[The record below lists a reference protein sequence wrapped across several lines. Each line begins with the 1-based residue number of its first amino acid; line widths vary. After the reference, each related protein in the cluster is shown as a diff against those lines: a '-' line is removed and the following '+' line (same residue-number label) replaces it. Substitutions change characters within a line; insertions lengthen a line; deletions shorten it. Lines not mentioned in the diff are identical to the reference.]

1 MMQFEASKEKQR
13 LLEKHEESPIFPW
26 YKWGPY
32 VSERSWGTV
41 REDYSVNG
49 DAWNFFS
56 YDMAKSKA
64 YSWGEDGI
72 AGFCDRFQIL
82 TLSFAFWNGKD
93 RELKE
98 RLFGL
103 NPSESNHGEDV
114 KEYYYYLDNTPTHS
128 YMKYLYKYT
137 QSPFPYETLKRESQR
152 RSKED
157 REFELFDTGVM
168 HAEKYFDIFIEYVKV
183 DPEDIFIK
191 VEVINRGKEESEIH
205 LLPQLV
211 LRNLDQNQSDGPG
224 NVELCY
230 DQNLKALYMDDEGR
244 SRIPRLPFEYSLG
257 ARYFYALTDAE
268 AIFTNNTTNEKIL
281 YGKTNKTPYVKD
293 AFHHYVIHK
302 DAEKIHPEKRGTKAA
317 FYYKSIFIKPSESKF
332 FYFRLSPQKLER
344 PFDDVEK
351 KVELRKK
358 EADAFYEE
366 LHPQKAT
373 QDEKNI
379 QRQAL
384 SGLLWSK
391 QFYFFDVAKWID
403 QGTLDKRG
411 LFQREEIRNKHWKH
425 LLSMRVMSM
434 PDKWEYPWFAAWD
447 LAFHA
452 VAFSLIDMQFA
463 KEQIWLLLFDQF
475 QHPNG
480 QIPAYEWEFSEMNPP
495 VQAWSVWRI
504 YQQDLKKTGVKDRNF
519 LEKCFHKLMI
529 NFTWWVNK
537 VDAKGNNVFEGG
549 FLGLDNITVIDR
561 SMPAPGGG
569 VLEQSDGTGWMGM
582 FCLVLTRIALELAK
596 EDAVYEI
603 TATKFFEHYV
613 YIAAALHMKKGRGVQ
628 LWNEKE
634 GFFYDILSLPSGE
647 NQQILVRSLVGI
659 IPLYAIDFITEE
671 ELDQLKEFKKNFTWF
686 FNNRKDLVSCCI
698 SELQSKGKK
707 CYMLSLMNQHQ
718 IHKVLQKVWDPS
730 EFKSEFG
737 LRSLSKMYEKNPY
750 VFLGKSIMYEP
761 AEAISTLKGGNSNWR
776 GPIWFPTTFLLIDS
790 LKKLDNQLGNDF
802 FIEYN
807 GEKVT
812 PGDIAKYFAL
822 ALIKIFKKDE
832 SGRRPVFGDAELM
845 QSHPDWKDYLLFY
858 EHFHADTGRGLGA
871 SHQTG
876 WTALV
881 ANLIS
886 DWIE

>member
-1 MMQFEASKEKQR
+1 MHTHAESKEKQR
-13 LLEKHEESPIFPW
+13 LNEIHEKQPVFPW

-32 VSERSWGTV
+32 VSEREWGTV

-64 YSWGEDGI
+64 YRWGEDGI
-72 AGFCDRFQIL
+72 AGICDRFQIL
-82 TLSFAFWNGKD
+82 ALSFGFWNGKD
-93 RELKE
+93 REIKE

-128 YMKYLYKYT
+128 YMKYLYKYP
-137 QSPFPYETLKRESQR
+137 QSSFPYDTLIRESQR

-157 REFELFDTGVM
+157 REYELFDTGVM
-168 HAEKYFDIFIEYVKV
+168 HLERYFDIFIEYAKL
-183 DPEDIFIK
+183 DPEDIMVK
-191 VEVINRGKEESEIH
+191 LEIVNCGDQEAFLH
-205 LLPQLV
+205 ILPQLV
-211 LRNLDQNQSDGPG
+211 LRNLQYSSQEGSQS
-224 NVELCY
+224 VEFSY
-230 DQNLKALYMDDEGR
+230 EIGSKAICMDDQGIN
-244 SRIPRLPFEYSLG
+244 RIPKLPFEYSLG
-257 ARYFYALTDAE
+257 KRFFYSSCEAE
-268 AIFTNNTTNEKIL
+268 PIFTNNASNEKIL

-302 DAEKIHPEKRGTKAA
+302 DLKKVHPEKKGTKAA
-317 FYYKSIFIKPSESKF
+317 FYIKDIFFRPGESKF
-332 FYFRLSPQKLER
+332 FYFRLSPQMLDR
-344 PFDDVEK
+344 PFDAAEALFD
-351 KVELRKK
+351 LRKK
-358 EADAFYEE
+358 EADEFYDK
-366 LHPQKAT
+366 LHPKEASE
-373 QDEKNI
+373 DEKNI

-384 SGLLWSK
+384 SGLLWNK
-391 QFYFFDVAKWID
+391 QFYFFDVAQWID

-411 LFQREEIRNKHWKH
+411 LYQREEIRNKHWKH

-452 VAFSLIDMQFA
+452 VVFSLIDMQFA

-495 VQAWSVWRI
+495 VQAWAVWKI
-504 YQQDLKKTGVKDRNF
+504 YQEDVKKTGVKDRNF
-519 LEKCFHKLMI
+519 LKKCFHKLMI

-582 FCLVLTRIALELAK
+582 FCLTLTRIALELAK
-596 EDAVYEI
+596 EDVVYEI

-613 YIAAALHMKKGRGVQ
+613 YIAAALHTKKGRGVQ

-634 GFFYDILSLPSGE
+634 GFFYDILSLPNGD

-659 IPLYAIDFITEE
+659 IPLYAMDFITEE
-671 ELDQLKEFKKNFTWF
+671 ELDQLKEFKKNFSWF
-686 FNNRKDLVSCCI
+686 FNNRKDLVNSCI
-698 SELQSKGKK
+698 TEMEHKGKK
-707 CYMLSLMNQHQ
+707 CFLLSLMNKHQ
-718 IHKVLQKVWDPS
+718 IQKVLEKVWDPA

-761 AEAISTLKGGNSNWR
+761 AEAISSLKGGNSNWR
-776 GPIWFPTTFLLIDS
+776 GPIWFPTSFLLIDS
-790 LKKLDNQLGNDF
+790 LKRLHDTLGEEF
-802 FIEYN
+802 FIECK
-807 GEKVT
+807 GEKIT
-812 PGDIAKYFAL
+812 AGDIAKYFAL
-822 ALIKIFKKDE
+822 ALIKIFKKDA

-845 QSHPDWKDYLLFY
+845 QSHPNWKNYLLFY
-858 EHFHADTGRGLGA
+858 EHFHADNGRGLGA

-881 ANLIS
+881 ASLIQ
-886 DWIE
+886 DWL